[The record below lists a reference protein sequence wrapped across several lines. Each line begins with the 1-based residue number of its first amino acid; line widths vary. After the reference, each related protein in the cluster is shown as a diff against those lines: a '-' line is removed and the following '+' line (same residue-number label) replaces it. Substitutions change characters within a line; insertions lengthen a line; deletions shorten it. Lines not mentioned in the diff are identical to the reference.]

1 MTPEE
6 PPVNPP
12 SAAGRPVAPAAP
24 EAAPEFPSA
33 LPPPPERDPFWGY
46 SDLLWLFG
54 LAIASVLSAL
64 AVERIALKLFKLE
77 VASIA
82 AGMLVLYGLLCGS
95 LRMMFRLA
103 GGG

>member
-12 SAAGRPVAPAAP
+12 PAAGRPVAPAAP

-46 SDLLWLFG
+46 SDLLWFFG
-54 LAIASVLSAL
+54 MAIASVLASWV
-64 AVERIALKLFKLE
+64 VEWFTLKFVKLE
-77 VASIA
+77 VASLA
-82 AGMLVLYGLLCGS
+82 AGMLV
-95 LRMMFRLA
+95 
-103 GGG
+103 